1 MKKQEVKLS
10 DKQFQP
16 TAGDRKATTAP
27 EGLDNI
33 KARLQEYR
41 RKHEDGYRRKEL
53 IMNILTR
60 CGITADLTCH
70 MMLVELISECAG
82 NPFRSLKNIMEA
94 VITSMPGG
102 EEINVKRKS
111 ESMERDI
118 RSGIEKAWNKHEA
131 NNIFYLNELFGV
143 RLFNEQERP
152 TGKLLIFTIA
162 TRLYML
168 EQ

>member
-10 DKQFQP
+10 GKQFQSP
-16 TAGDRKATTAP
+16 ADDRRATTAH

-33 KARLQEYR
+33 KARLQEYK
-41 RKHEDGYRRKEL
+41 RKHSDGYRRKEL
-53 IMNILTR
+53 IMNILTQ